1 MAMEE
6 LDRRKNNDA
15 FQHSPLLLAVVAL
28 DSTLRVVN
36 EAWSRGLGYR
46 SEELVGQHLFK
57 LVDSQDRAMVLRLIN
72 PRLIGRDPG
81 PFELSLRCK
90 DRSYRAF
97 EWERRRMAGDDTVF
111 ISGKDITEKKKIE
124 TTGSL
129 QRHELEAQER
139 KMKGPSAS

>member
-1 MAMEE
+1 MEE

-15 FQHSPLLLAVVAL
+15 FQNSPHLLAVVAF
-28 DSTLRVVN
+28 DSTLKVVN
-36 EAWSRGLGYR
+36 EAWIRGLGYR
-46 SEELVGQHLFK
+46 QEELVGYHLYR
-57 LVDSQDRAMVLRLIN
+57 LVDDQDRAMVLRLIN

-97 EWERRRMAGDDTVF
+97 EWERRRVAAEDTVF
-111 ISGKDITEKKKIE
+111 IVGKDITEKKKIE

-129 QRHELEAQER
+129 QLYELEAHER
-139 KMKGPSAS
+139 KMKWPPAG

>member
-1 MAMEE
+1 MEE

-15 FQHSPLLLAVVAL
+15 FQNSPHLLAVVAF
-28 DSTLRVVN
+28 DSTLKVVN

-46 SEELVGQHLFK
+46 QEELVGYHLYR
-57 LVDSQDRAMVLRLIN
+57 LVDDQDRAMVLRLIN

-97 EWERRRMAGDDTVF
+97 EWERRRVAAEDTVF
-111 ISGKDITEKKKIE
+111 IVGKDITEKKKIE

-129 QRHELEAQER
+129 QLYELEAQER
-139 KMKGPSAS
+139 KMKGL